1 MASITTLVA
10 AAAKSFPVALLHVG
24 SSGHITSAESENQA
38 IEDHSRYDF
47 CFQSNVTQVGST
59 EVYHSLIL

>member
-10 AAAKSFPVALLHVG
+10 AAAKSFPVVLLHVG
-24 SSGHITSAESENQA
+24 SSGHTASAESQKQA

>member
-1 MASITTLVA
+1 MASITTFVA
-10 AAAKSFPVALLHVG
+10 AAAKSFPVVLHVG
-24 SSGHITSAESENQA
+24 SSGHTASAESQKQA

-59 EVYHSLIL
+59 EMYHSLIL

>member
-1 MASITTLVA
+1 MTAITTLVA

-24 SSGHITSAESENQA
+24 SSGHTTSAESEKQA

-47 CFQSNVTQVGST
+47 CFRSNVTQVGST
-59 EVYHSLIL
+59 EVSHSLIL